1 MGAKTPCRQ
10 AGLLPGLAAAFLCCL
25 AARAQQPNATPAQAG
40 QASAPPAPTQ
50 LPDAPAAT
58 PSTGSDNA
66 SQPGD
71 ASSSSSFSS
80 SAPPLRYWTSDDP
93 NAEVTVLENT
103 PLHVLT
109 TAPISTRGTHEGE
122 PLLFTLDED
131 VIVDGV
137 LIIPK
142 GATLHGSIVE
152 SKKAGKLSG
161 TPDLILKLDSLELD
175 GRSYPL
181 YTYEF
186 KAEGMSKSRPT
197 EKKIAGGAVI
207 GAIAGVALDASEKGA
222 SAAGELA
229 GAGTGAVLGA
239 GVGTAV
245 AAATSGPVL
254 AIPAESQIDFTLA
267 SPISVVPA
275 SKKDAERLAEGLHA
289 GGPVLYVRGETP

>member
-1 MGAKTPCRQ
+1 M
-10 AGLLPGLAAAFLCCL
+10 
-25 AARAQQPNATPAQAG
+25 
-40 QASAPPAPTQ
+40 
-50 LPDAPAAT
+50 
-58 PSTGSDNA
+58 
-66 SQPGD
+66 
-71 ASSSSSFSS
+71 
-80 SAPPLRYWTSDDP
+80 
-93 NAEVTVLENT
+93 
-103 PLHVLT
+103 LT

-122 PLLFTLDED
+122 PLLFTLVED

-142 GATLHGSIVE
+142 GAMLRGSIVE

-161 TPDLILKLDSLELD
+161 TPELILKLDSLELD

-207 GAIAGVALDASEKGA
+207 WSHRGSRACDASEKGA